1 MITLSVPDMTCG
13 HCKASVEKALARV
26 DPAAAVTVDLT
37 ARRVSVETAAPA
49 PALIAALAAAGFDAR
64 AAG

>member
-1 MITLSVPDMTCG
+1 MITLSVPDMNCG

-37 ARRVSVETAAPA
+37 ARRVTVQTAAAA
-49 PALIAALAAAGFDAR
+49 PALIAALAAAGFE
-64 AAG
+64 AAPAG